1 MDATALVA
9 SRAYGAAVS
18 QAAGAREAS
27 GAVAPQNFGALIE
40 SQLAQVAEQSR
51 AVETQASAVAT
62 GRAELVDVVTA
73 IAAAEIQLET
83 MIAIR
88 DQVVQAYQEIQ
99 RMPI

>member
-1 MDATALVA
+1 MDATALLA
-9 SRAYGAAVS
+9 SRAYGAAIS
-18 QAAGAREAS
+18 QAVGQREQA
-27 GAVAPQNFGALIE
+27 GAVAPMNFGALIE
-40 SQLAQVAEQSR
+40 NQLAQVADQTR
-51 AVETQASAVAT
+51 AVDAQASAVAT